1 MKRTAKIS
9 SYIILGIISFISLV
23 PFYLMVT
30 MSTYK
35 TEEIFK
41 GLPFL
46 PSGYFGENIKTVFQS
61 NFVQTYMNSLL
72 LVERLPRYLPGR
84 SL

>member
-9 SYIILGIISFISLV
+9 SYIILGIISLISLV

-35 TEEIFK
+35 TEDIFK
-41 GLPFL
+41 GLPIFAI
-46 PSGYFGENIKTVFQS
+46 GIFCGKY
-61 NFVQTYMNSLL
+61 
-72 LVERLPRYLPGR
+72 
-84 SL
+84 